1 MSAASRI
8 YKLEDLKKLEK
19 LNLDI
24 LVTPENF
31 SRIIYAYC
39 IEGKLVSCS
48 LLRVKKK
55 CNTKHNN
62 GYIAE
67 LSDGQL
73 GVIGGDCAEQ
83 HFSADSNII
92 QAINRF
98 EDKLKIDQK
107 LEIIYKYIEN
117 YESLK
122 DSLEIAKDSISKSFS
137 DLENIYY
144 CLGKDNCRLL
154 QHRAKSDKPVVNVK
168 SYKLNEKD
176 EYIYQAT
183 HSIGSIPCLKL
194 FNMTS
199 DEKSYLK
206 NFNMLRDSLNAAK
219 NLEAKLYDKILK
231 TTNTKLD
238 TYVSELSKKL
248 QGIDR
253 FIIEVKELAAE
264 VHKFLNSDLDP
275 ICYVSHRLED
285 QEKAATLS
293 LMTQRLDRTPTIY
306 LRSLEIKLSTKLR
319 CHRIG
324 ADN

>member
-39 IEGKLVSCS
+39 IEGKLVACS

-122 DSLEIAKDSISKSFS
+122 YSLETAKNSIKKSFS

-144 CLGKDNCRLL
+144 FLGKDNCRLL
-154 QHRAKSDKPVVNVK
+154 QHRAKSAKSLVNVK
-168 SYKLNEKD
+168 AYKLNEKD

-183 HSIGSIPCLKL
+183 HSIGSIPGLKL

-199 DEKSYLK
+199 DEKSYLA

-219 NLEAKLYDKILK
+219 NLEAKLYDKTLK
-231 TTNTKLD
+231 TTNIKLD

-248 QGIDR
+248 QSIDR

-264 VHKFLNSDLDP
+264 VHNFLHSDLDP
-275 ICYVSHRLED
+275 ICYVSHRRED
-285 QEKAATLS
+285 QEKAATLI
-293 LMTQRLDRTPTIY
+293 LMTQCLDRTPTTY
-306 LRSLEIKLSTKLR
+306 LRSLEIKISTKLR

-324 ADN
+324 TDN